1 LSVNLTKERANAR
14 LAIHVFHDYD
24 FGRRK
29 PGYIFPP
36 IVAMIVA
43 ESVDG
48 GCSCSYPAR
57 NSVPGDR
64 RKVRQNAVTLPWT

>member
-1 LSVNLTKERANAR
+1 LSVNLAKERANAR

-48 GCSCSYPAR
+48 GCGFRILPVTRTRRPAE
-57 NSVPGDR
+57 G
-64 RKVRQNAVTLPWT
+64 